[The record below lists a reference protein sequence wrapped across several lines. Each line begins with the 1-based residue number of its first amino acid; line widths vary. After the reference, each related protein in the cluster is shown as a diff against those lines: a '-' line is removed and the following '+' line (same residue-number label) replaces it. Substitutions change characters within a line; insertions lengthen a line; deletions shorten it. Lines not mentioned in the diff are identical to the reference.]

1 MSENFSPVQDGKS
14 EVAGPARRQMSLGTK
29 AGVFGLI
36 SVLGIAFIWFHAL
49 YSQKAVAPPVLAPAN
64 QLGGQNYTSP
74 PAAALKTPAITI
86 PAPAPQPSAFPGNT
100 QQSPAAAAILEFS
113 GSGAQT
119 APAAPVSASLESS
132 GDPADGTSAASLTGV
147 DNSPLADKLKSTVL
161 TGEKA
166 AILQNPDMVITEG
179 TLIPCVLQTAID
191 SQLPGLVDC
200 IVPTD
205 IRGST
210 GGVVLLD
217 RGTKIVGQL
226 QSGPMQGQKRV
237 FVDWTRAE
245 TPDHVIVELDSP
257 GADQLGRSGLPGAVN
272 NHFMQRFGG
281 ALMLTFVQGALQAG
295 TAIAGNSG
303 GSGGGSNQTSLS
315 FVDAAQSNG
324 QSVANTALENS
335 INIPPT
341 LTKNQGDTVSL
352 FVAHDLDFSGVY
364 QLQVNGSGNGIGNG
378 NGR

>member
-1 MSENFSPVQDGKS
+1 MSENLSPVQDGRS
-14 EVAGPARRQMSLGTK
+14 EVAGPARRQMNIGTK

-36 SVLGIAFIWFHAL
+36 SVLGIAFIWFHAM
-49 YSQKAVAPPVLAPAN
+49 YSHKTVPAPALATAD
-64 QLGGQNYTSP
+64 QLGGQDYTSP
-74 PAAALKTPAITI
+74 PAAALKMPTVAV
-86 PAPAPQPSAFPGNT
+86 PAPAPEPSAFPESP
-100 QQSPAAAAILEFS
+100 QQTPAAAPILEFS

-119 APAAPVSASLESS
+119 APAAPPSGASS
-132 GDPADGTSAASLTGV
+132 GDPSNGGTAATALTGA
-147 DNSPLADKLKSTVL
+147 DNSPLADRLKSTVL

-166 AILQNPDMVITEG
+166 AILQNPEMVITEG
-179 TLIPCVLQTAID
+179 TLIPCVLQTAIN
-191 SQLPGLVDC
+191 SELPGLVDC
-200 IVPTD
+200 IVPID

-226 QSGPMQGQKRV
+226 QSGPMQGQNRV

-257 GADQLGRSGLPGAVN
+257 GADQLGRSGLPGAVD
-272 NHFMQRFGG
+272 NHFLQRFGG

-303 GSGGGSNQTSLS
+303 GLGSGSNQTSLS

-324 QSVANTALENS
+324 QSVANTALENT

-364 QLQVNGSGNGIGNG
+364 QLQVKDAGNG
-378 NGR
+378 NGG